1 MPQNFKLFDSQ
12 KNEVTLLSFRGKKV
26 LLLFFPLAFTS
37 ICTKEFCSIRDDFNF
52 YVNLNCQILGISVDS
67 VFCLEKFRIE
77 NSINF
82 PLLSDFNKE
91 VSKLYGV
98 LYDEFFLC
106 MKGVAKRS
114 VFVIDKEGFIRYMD
128 ILENAGGLP
137 NFYQVKQLLLA
148 M

>member
-1 MPQNFKLFDSQ
+1 M
-12 KNEVTLLSFRGKKV
+12 
-26 LLLFFPLAFTS
+26 LFFPLAFTS
-37 ICTKEFCSIRDDFNF
+37 ICTKEFCSVRDDFNF

-98 LYDEFFLC
+98 LYDEFFLG
-106 MKGVAKRS
+106 MKDVAKRS

-128 ILENAGGLP
+128 ILENAGDLP